1 MLGIVD
7 GPAHFIQEATYSTL
21 RGQSP
26 KESTKRDAA
35 FGGLLQGGLTL
46 QPKVLLLNL
55 PNTRLQ
61 LSFNEVSLST
71 KYHSA
76 RDKAGNLAP
85 LGPWTLASESERSG
99 LPPFD
104 EAMADGKKMLS

>member
-7 GPAHFIQEATYSTL
+7 GPAHFIQEATY
-21 RGQSP
+21 P
-26 KESTKRDAA
+26 KECTKRDAP
-35 FGGLLQGGLTL
+35 FGDLLQGGLTL

-61 LSFNEVSLST
+61 LSFNEIRLST
-71 KYHSA
+71 KYPSA
-76 RDKAGNLAP
+76 RDKAGNLAA
-85 LGPWTLASESERSG
+85 LEPWPLASESECNG